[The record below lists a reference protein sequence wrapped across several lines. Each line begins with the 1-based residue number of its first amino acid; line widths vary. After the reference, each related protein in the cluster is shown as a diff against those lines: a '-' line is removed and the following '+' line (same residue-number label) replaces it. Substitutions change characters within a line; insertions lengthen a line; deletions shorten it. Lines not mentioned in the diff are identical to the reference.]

1 MVIKEKRGEAY
12 MISVK
17 TNEKKAGLKDMLTLK
32 DYSSEQINDLLSNAI
47 KIKNAMKLGESYTP
61 LKGKILG
68 MIFDKSS
75 TRTRVSFEAGM
86 IQLGGSAMYLNGK
99 DLQIGRGEPISDTA
113 KVLSEYI
120 DGIMIRTHYHHT
132 VEELAKHASIPVI
145 NGLTDMYHPCQALA
159 DLQTILECKG
169 SLTGLKIAYIGDGNN
184 VAHSLIIGAVKMGMN
199 IAVASPVGYEPNEE
213 IVAYSKEIAEKMG
226 GSVMITNNAV
236 EAANQADVVYTDV
249 WTSMGQEEENEIRLK
264 AFADYQVNGE
274 LVKHAKPDYLFMH
287 CLPAHRGEE
296 VSHEVIDGENSVV
309 FHQAGNRLH
318 AQKALLVEL
327 LG

>member
-1 MVIKEKRGEAY
+1 MISLSMKEK
-12 MISVK
+12 K
-17 TNEKKAGLKDMLTLK
+17 TDLKDMLTLK
-32 DYSSEQINDLLSNAI
+32 DYSSIQIEDLLSNAK
-47 KIKNAMKLGESYTP
+47 KIKNALKLGESYTP

-86 IQLGGSAMYLNGK
+86 IQLGGTAMYLNGK
-99 DLQIGRGEPISDTA
+99 DLQLGRGEPISDTA

-120 DGIMIRTHYHHT
+120 DGIMIRTYYHHT

-145 NGLTDMYHPCQALA
+145 NGLTDLYHPCQALA
-159 DLQTILECKG
+159 DLLTIQECKG
-169 SLTGLKIAYIGDGNN
+169 ALAGLKIAYIGDGNN
-184 VAHSLIIGAVKMGMN
+184 VAHSLMIGAAKMGMN
-199 IAVASPVGYEPNEE
+199 ISVASPVGYEPNEE
-213 IVAYSKEIAEKMG
+213 ITKYAKEVAEETG
-226 GSVMITNNAV
+226 GNVTITNDPITATK
-236 EAANQADVVYTDV
+236 QADVVYTDV

-264 AFADYQVNGE
+264 VFANYQVNTD

-296 VSHEVIDGENSVV
+296 VSREVIDGENSVV